1 MSDKIIN
8 ISGTNNRYLINKVNK
23 KKKDTRK
30 NILDIEEQYFQP
42 DEQINILNN
51 NYVELNDFINKEI
64 SKKINSY
71 KQQDK
76 KSNHFNS
83 MMFITFEKT
92 ISLLLSTNCKCYY
105 CNNVM
110 YLLYKEK
117 NDKRQWTLD
126 RINNNEGHNI
136 NNVVSSCLDCN
147 IQKKTRNHDDFY
159 FTKNIVIQ
167 KKN

>member
-1 MSDKIIN
+1 
-8 ISGTNNRYLINKVNK
+8 
-23 KKKDTRK
+23 
-30 NILDIEEQYFQP
+30 
-42 DEQINILNN
+42 
-51 NYVELNDFINKEI
+51 
-64 SKKINSY
+64 
-71 KQQDK
+71 
-76 KSNHFNS
+76 
-83 MMFITFEKT
+83 MFITFEKT